1 MVNQSMTK
9 EARLHNVGKTV
20 SSTNGAGK
28 TGQPRV
34 KKKKKKLDHSL
45 TPYTK
50 TSSKCIKDLNVRL
63 YIIKF
68 LEENIGRTLSDI
80 NHSNICFDTSPRIM
94 EIKTKINKWGLFKL
108 KNFCTIKETINKRKR
123 QPTD

>member
-1 MVNQSMTK
+1 MTK
-9 EARLHNVGKTV
+9 EARLHNVGMTV

-28 TGQPRV
+28 PGQPHV

-50 TSSKCIKDLNVRL
+50 TSSQCIKDLNVRL

-80 NHSNICFDTSPRIM
+80 THSNMF
-94 EIKTKINKWGLFKL
+94 
-108 KNFCTIKETINKRKR
+108 
-123 QPTD
+123 